1 MSQNSSSSQAAEL
14 LNIENNS
21 NQLGALL
28 MFASSNLPIG
38 SYTYSQ
44 GVEAAIEA
52 GLIYNEESML
62 AWMQD
67 YQSLALMGF
76 ELPLIVAL
84 AELLARNETELA
96 DELAAYY
103 MASRESHEFVLET
116 SQLAHALGAWV
127 EAVLDLTVPESIR
140 QQGFLPLFAHIC
152 QHHKMSHDA
161 IAMAYGFGQL
171 ENMVL
176 AAVKTVPLG
185 QMAGQRILW
194 QLQAE
199 LQHELP
205 ILIKETTQTVIS
217 WLNKPQA
224 MSKNEQEIPVRKL
237 EISILIARL
246 TSAGNLPN
254 LAMLSCQHEQQY
266 SRLFRS

>member
-1 MSQNSSSSQAAEL
+1 
-14 LNIENNS
+14 
-21 NQLGALL
+21 

-52 GLIYNEESML
+52 GLIHNEVSML

-67 YQSLALMGF
+67 YQALALMGF

-84 AELLARNETELA
+84 AELLVQQETDYA
-96 DELAAYY
+96 NELAAYY
-103 MASRESHEFVLET
+103 MASRESHEFVLEA

-127 EAVLDLTVPESIR
+127 EAVLDLNVPDTIR
-140 QQGFLPLFAHIC
+140 EQGFLPLFAHIC
-152 QHHKMSHDA
+152 QHNDMSHDA

-194 QLQAE
+194 KLQAE
-199 LQHELP
+199 LQRELP
-205 ILIKETTQTVIS
+205 SLIQVATQTVRL
-217 WLNKPQA
+217 WLSDTKANLTSA
-224 MSKNEQEIPVRKL
+224 NLDIANLDVANLDGSVATATHSKTDITL
-237 EISILIARL
+237 LIAQL

-254 LAMLSCQHEQQY
+254 LAMLSCKHEQQY

>member
-1 MSQNSSSSQAAEL
+1 MSQKSSSSQAAKL
-14 LNIENNS
+14 PSIENNS

-52 GLIYNEESML
+52 GLIDDEASML

-67 YQSLALMGF
+67 YQDLALMGF
-76 ELPLIVAL
+76 ELPLILGL
-84 AELLARNETELA
+84 AELLAQQETDYA
-96 DELAAYY
+96 NDLAAYY
-103 MASRESHEFVLET
+103 MASRESHEFVLEA
-116 SQLAHALGAWV
+116 SQLAHALSAWV
-127 EAVLDLTVPESIR
+127 EAVLDLNVPEAIR
-140 QQGFLPLFAHIC
+140 EQGFLPLFAHIC
-152 QHHKMSHDA
+152 QHNDMSHDA

-194 QLQAE
+194 KLQAE
-199 LQHELP
+199 LQRELP
-205 ILIKETTQTVIS
+205 SFINATTQTVKS
-217 WLNKPQA
+217 WLNKPQTIL
-224 MSKNEQEIPVRKL
+224 KNDLDDPVQKPD
-237 EISILIARL
+237 ISILVARL